1 MEVRMNGTKNRRMS
15 PLATI
20 FMTVFVDLIGFGIVL
35 PLLPTYSKSLG
46 AKGLMVGVIM
56 ASYSAMQFL
65 FAPVWGAWSD
75 RVGRRPALLL
85 STGGAAASYAVFAY
99 GSTLS
104 GSMALSVI
112 LLSRVIAGIC
122 AANITVA
129 QAYIADITPP
139 EESGKR
145 MGLIGMAFGLGF
157 IIGPLVAVAGQGA
170 MGRIGPG
177 ILACAIC
184 TTNFFFA
191 WKFLP
196 ESWRPGLHPAAPKR
210 SRFAGVQH
218 VLGQPVIGFLVFIFF
233 LATFGFT
240 CFESN
245 LAILVT
251 QNFQLNDKNSYSA
264 GAVLFSFAGIMGATV
279 QSPGIWKS
287 LKKLGEPRLVAISLL
302 LFAVGLAPMP
312 WIKGNV
318 PLTWANLF
326 SAHGGSWWILLL
338 FVTLIAIG
346 SGMTRPPLFAL
357 IQRCAPAQERGLTFG
372 VAQSGASL
380 ARIVGPLF
388 IGGLYDSHPAWP
400 YLACA
405 GLASVTGLLAWKT
418 LTRSSEIPAN
428 QPQGPVTA

>member
-1 MEVRMNGTKNRRMS
+1 MGSQMNGTKKKGMS

-20 FMTVFVDLIGFGIVL
+20 FLTVFVDLVGFGIVL
-35 PLLPTYSKSLG
+35 PLLPTYSKSFG
-46 AKGLMVGVIM
+46 ASGLMVGIIM

-85 STGGAAASYAVFAY
+85 STAGAASSYGIFAF
-99 GSTLS
+99 GSTLN
-104 GSMALSVI
+104 GTMALMVI
-112 LLSRVIAGIC
+112 LASRLIAGVC

-157 IIGPLVAVAGQGA
+157 IIGPLIAVVGQML
-170 MGRIGPG
+170 MGQVGPG
-177 ILACAIC
+177 VFACAIC
-184 TTNFFFA
+184 SANFLFA
-191 WKFLP
+191 WKNLP
-196 ESWRPGLHPAAPKR
+196 ESWKPGLHPPSPRR
-210 SRFAGVQH
+210 SRYAGVRH

-251 QNFQLNDKNSYSA
+251 QNFQLSSRDSFRA
-264 GAVLFSFAGIMGATV
+264 GAVLFSFAGIMGASV
-279 QSPGIWKS
+279 QSPGIWK
-287 LKKLGEPRLVAISLL
+287 LLRKLGEPKLVALSLL
-302 LFAVGLAPMP
+302 IFAMGLAPMP
-312 WIKGNV
+312 WMHGNV
-318 PLTWANLF
+318 PLTWGNLF
-326 SAHGGSWWILLL
+326 SSAGGSWWPLLIL
-338 FVTLIAIG
+338 VTFISIG

-357 IQRCAPAQERGLTFG
+357 IQRCAPAHERGLTFG

-388 IGGLYDSHPAWP
+388 IGGLYDRHPAWP

-405 GLASVTGLLAWKT
+405 GLASATGILAWTT
-418 LTRSSEIPAN
+418 LTRSTDMPTA
-428 QPQGPVTA
+428 QPVDAK